1 MLFACSNTRTTP
13 TTARAAT
20 GQAVPVGVATAER
33 RDMPVYLTG
42 LGSVTAFNTVSVRTR
57 VDGQLQ
63 QVNFKEG
70 QYLNQGDLLVIID
83 PRPYQVALSQA
94 QAALFRDQA
103 QLHDAQLN
111 YQRFKELLEVSGAM
125 SRQQVDT
132 QKPPPSNL
140 RAPCALIR
148 PPSIT
153 PG

>member
-1 MLFACSNTRTTP
+1 
-13 TTARAAT
+13 
-20 GQAVPVGVATAER
+20 
-33 RDMPVYLTG
+33 MPIYLTG

-70 QYLNQGDLLVIID
+70 QHVNQGDLLVIVD

-103 QLHDAQLN
+103 QLRDAQLN

-132 QKPPPSNL
+132 QKAAAEQLEGAVRVDQAAIDNAASLLPSAEGSGCVSSML
-140 RAPCALIR
+140 ATWCMLPIPTRCW
-148 PPSIT
+148 
-153 PG
+153 

>member
-1 MLFACSNTRTTP
+1 MHDCLTVIDTVSVLTPPLHRHTSHPDGRHFSGFAFCLLLITVLMLFACSNTRTTP

-70 QYLNQGDLLVIID
+70 QGI
-83 PRPYQVALSQA
+83 S
-94 QAALFRDQA
+94 
-103 QLHDAQLN
+103 
-111 YQRFKELLEVSGAM
+111 S
-125 SRQQVDT
+125 
-132 QKPPPSNL
+132 
-140 RAPCALIR
+140 
-148 PPSIT
+148 
-153 PG
+153 